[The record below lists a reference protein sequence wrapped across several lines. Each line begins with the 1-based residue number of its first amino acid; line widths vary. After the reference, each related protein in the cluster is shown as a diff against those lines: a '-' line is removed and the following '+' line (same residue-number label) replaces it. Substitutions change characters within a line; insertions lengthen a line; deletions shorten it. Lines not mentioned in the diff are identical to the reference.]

1 MTITNILFSNK
12 EKILTWLSEKESQIT
27 PVFYSSVDVR
37 DSGYKAAVVDTN
49 FFPAG
54 FNNLCY
60 VGQTDA
66 VAAFQRFMKKKFPTV
81 KNILIVIEE
90 HTRNLWYLENANVL
104 QSIINRAGY
113 TSKISTVLED
123 ETQSMTTLKT
133 ASDAKIDV
141 YNLDRQICKNNTETF
156 DLVIL
161 NHDLS
166 SGIPSCLEKIK
177 LPIIPSLKAGWYN
190 RSKTHHFKCTNEVID
205 EFASEFGIDPWFFTC
220 LYETADAVTINDET
234 DRIKLADKAK
244 TLLARIQKKYD
255 QYDIKSKPYLFLK
268 SSQGTYGMGVQ
279 AIYDSSDILTLNR
292 KNRNKLYKGKS
303 STIINNFI
311 LQEGVE
317 SALTVEDKSA
327 EVCIYNIGSQSVGA
341 FYRVNTKKSVRDN
354 LNSSGMEFR
363 KICPVAMKHPDC
375 LPDTG
380 DYCGIPLLHH
390 KFFVYQVVSR
400 LSLLASVKEVQELEM
415 KS

>member
-1 MTITNILFSNK
+1 
-12 EKILTWLSEKESQIT
+12 
-27 PVFYSSVDVR
+27 
-37 DSGYKAAVVDTN
+37 
-49 FFPAG
+49 
-54 FNNLCY
+54 
-60 VGQTDA
+60 
-66 VAAFQRFMKKKFPTV
+66 
-81 KNILIVIEE
+81 
-90 HTRNLWYLENANVL
+90 
-104 QSIINRAGY
+104 
-113 TSKISTVLED
+113 
-123 ETQSMTTLKT
+123 MTTLKT

-380 DYCGIPLLHH
+380 DYCGIPLLHD